1 MSILVQKIHRL
12 SVPIYFLNNNFK
24 VPSKY
29 SQTDII
35 MYLFFNFPFTYKQ
48 NGKLVAKQELLI
60 HSNGC
65 FPEHVH
71 VEIKNAELQIFHFSF
86 NFEFH
91 STPCLKSEEFKIAM
105 WQFRII

>member
-12 SVPIYFLNNNFK
+12 SFPIYFLNNNFK

-35 MYLFFNFPFTYKQ
+35 MYLFFNFPFTHKQ
-48 NGKLVAKQELLI
+48 NGKLVTKQELLI
-60 HSNGC
+60 HPNGC

-71 VEIKNAELQIFHFSF
+71 VEIKNVEHLDFSF
-86 NFEFH
+86 FF
-91 STPCLKSEEFKIAM
+91 
-105 WQFRII
+105 